1 MKNNVLEFD
10 TKIIQ
15 QISGTTI
22 GTKFAPSYACYFI
35 DRMANDFLES
45 EIVKPWLR
53 LRYIDDIFFMWT
65 EDEDQLEG
73 FLNRLDNFHPN
84 LKFTDEKSKSSLNF
98 LDVSI
103 RIIDYLIL

>member
-35 DRMANDFLES
+35 DRMANDFLEL

-65 EDEDQLEG
+65 EDEDQLER
-73 FLNRLDNFHPN
+73 FLNRLDNFYPN
-84 LKFTDEKSKSSLNF
+84 LKGKRQVCLLLWHIILVFTTLVPS
-98 LDVSI
+98 
-103 RIIDYLIL
+103 

>member
-1 MKNNVLEFD
+1 MKNNFLEFD

-35 DRMANDFLES
+35 DRMASDFLES

-53 LRYIDDIFFMWT
+53 LRYIDDIFFTWT

-84 LKFTDEKSKSSLNF
+84 LKGKRKVCLLLWHIILVFTTLVPS
-98 LDVSI
+98 
-103 RIIDYLIL
+103 

>member
-1 MKNNVLEFD
+1 ME
-10 TKIIQ
+10 
-15 QISGTTI
+15 S
-22 GTKFAPSYACYFI
+22 
-35 DRMANDFLES
+35 DFLES
-45 EIVKPWLR
+45 EIVMPWLW
-53 LRYIDDIFFMWT
+53 LRNIDDIRFMWT
-65 EDEDQLEG
+65 EGEDQLEG